1 MHSTKPYFS
10 TGPFASASYSLED
23 FSLNLYFSAMLE
35 SSLQRHR
42 EIERSMEQAILEN
55 DEEAIAKSKR
65 ELDMYDWVFNLTLSY
80 NLFEELES

>member
-42 EIERSMEQAILEN
+42 EIEKSMEEALLAN
-55 DEEAIAKSKR
+55 DEEAVAKSR
-65 ELDMYDWVFNLTLSY
+65 QELDAYEGIFNLTLSY

>member
-65 ELDMYDWVFNLTLSY
+65 ELDMYDGVFNLTLSY